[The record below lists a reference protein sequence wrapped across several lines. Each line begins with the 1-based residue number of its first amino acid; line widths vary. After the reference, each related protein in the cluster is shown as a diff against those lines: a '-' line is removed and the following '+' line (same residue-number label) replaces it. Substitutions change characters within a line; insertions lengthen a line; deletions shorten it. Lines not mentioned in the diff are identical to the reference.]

1 MRRKEKVQWALI
13 GVIILATAIFLFVR
27 NRDTEK
33 DTRVWITRPESGT
46 KKETVA
52 FSLEDDS
59 EEWTL
64 EVTSRERTEEEIREA
79 FSETVRILQEFFGI
93 KNEGDCPVLSDSVV
107 LPGGVPETGVD
118 IRWSSSDDEVV
129 TRDGTVNRAHLTEA
143 REVYLQ
149 ARMSYEEEDREH
161 WFAVKVLPYEA
172 GSKEVLLYDAQEE
185 LRELEQRTAGE
196 DGFYLPE
203 TIGPVAVG
211 RPEEPG
217 FPWGILAVGI
227 VFVPFALMF
236 SKHRETE
243 KKRKH
248 REEELLTEYPR
259 LITKLTLYT
268 GAGMSLRGSFER
280 LGAEY
285 RAKAEKAGKRNAI
298 AEEILVLVGEL
309 KNGTSEARA
318 YEAFGRRIALKPY
331 LRCASLLVSQLQKGS
346 GGLRKNLENEVRLAW
361 EMHRERAAKKGE
373 EGQTKLLFPMMGML
387 FLVMAVVMIPAFFSM

>member
-1 MRRKEKVQWALI
+1 MSKKEKIQWALI
-13 GVIILATAIFLFVR
+13 GVIILVTAVFLLVR
-27 NRDTEK
+27 NRDTKE
-33 DTRVWITRPESGT
+33 DTRVWITRPERGT
-46 KKETVA
+46 KKEAVA
-52 FSLEDDS
+52 FRLEETS

-64 EVTSRERTEEEIREA
+64 EVASRERTEEERNEA
-79 FSETVRILQEFFGI
+79 FSETVRILNKFFGI
-93 KNEGDCPVLSDSVV
+93 EKEESAMLSDSVE
-107 LPGGVPETGVD
+107 LPQSVPETGVD
-118 IRWSSSDDEVV
+118 IRWSSSDDTVI
-129 TRDGTVNRAHLTEA
+129 TKDGTLHREQLKEA

-149 ARMSYEEEDREH
+149 ARMSYGPEEREH
-161 WFAVKVLPYEA
+161 WFAVKVLPYEE
-172 GSKEVLLYDAQEE
+172 GSKEALLYGAREE
-185 LRELEQRTAGE
+185 LRVLEQKTVGE
-196 DGFYLPE
+196 AGFYLPE

-211 RPEEPG
+211 RPEEQG
-217 FPWGILAVGI
+217 VPWGILGVGI
-227 VFVPFALMF
+227 LFVPFVVMF
-236 SKHRETE
+236 SKRQE
-243 KKRKH
+243 KEKERKR

-298 AEEILVLVGEL
+298 AEEVLVLVGEL
-309 KNGTSEARA
+309 KNGTSESRA
-318 YEAFGRRIALKPY
+318 YEAFGRRIGLKPY

-361 EMHRERAAKKGE
+361 EMHRERAAQKGE

>member
-1 MRRKEKVQWALI
+1 MSKKEKLQWVLI
-13 GVIILATAIFLFVR
+13 GVIILVTAVFLLVR
-27 NRDTEK
+27 NRDTKE

-46 KKETVA
+46 KKEAVA
-52 FSLEDDS
+52 FRLEETS

-64 EVTSRERTEEEIREA
+64 EVASRERTEEERNEA
-79 FSETVRILQEFFGI
+79 FSETVRILNKFFGI
-93 KNEGDCPVLSDSVV
+93 EKEESAMLSDSVE
-107 LPGGVPETGVD
+107 LPQSVPETGVD
-118 IRWSSSDDEVV
+118 IRWSSSDDTVI
-129 TRDGTVNRAHLTEA
+129 TRDGMLHREQLKEA

-149 ARMSYEEEDREH
+149 ARMSYGSEEREH
-161 WFAVKVLPYEA
+161 WFAVKVLPYEE
-172 GSKEVLLYDAQEE
+172 GSKEALLYGAREE
-185 LRELEQRTAGE
+185 LRVLEQKTVGE
-196 DGFYLPE
+196 AGFYLPE

-217 FPWGILAVGI
+217 VPWGILGVGI
-227 VFVPFALMF
+227 LFVPFVVMF
-236 SKHRETE
+236 SKRQE
-243 KKRKH
+243 KEKERKR

-309 KNGTSEARA
+309 KNGTSESRA
-318 YEAFGRRIALKPY
+318 YEAFGRRIGLKPY

>member
-1 MRRKEKVQWALI
+1 MSKKEKIQWALI
-13 GVIILATAIFLFVR
+13 GVIVLMTAVFLLLR
-27 NRDTEK
+27 NREEEE
-33 DTRVWITRPESGT
+33 DTRVWITRPESGI

-52 FSLEDDS
+52 LRLEEDS

-64 EVTSRERTEEEIREA
+64 EVASRERTEEEVREA
-79 FSETVRILQEFFGI
+79 FSETVCILNEFFGI
-93 KNEGDCPVLSDSVV
+93 EKDGCAVLSESVV
-107 LPGGVPETGVD
+107 LPQVIPETGVD
-118 IRWSSSDDEVV
+118 IRWSSSDYEVI
-129 TRDGTVNRAHLTEA
+129 TKDGTVHREHLKDPC
-143 REVYLQ
+143 EVYLQ
-149 ARMSYEEEDREH
+149 AGMSYGTEEREH
-161 WFAVKVLPYEA
+161 WFAVKVLPYEE
-172 GSKEVLLYDAQEE
+172 GSKEALLYVAREE
-185 LRELEQRTAGE
+185 LRALEQKTTGE
-196 DGFYLPE
+196 EGFYLPDA
-203 TIGPVAVG
+203 IGPVTVG
-211 RPEEPG
+211 RPEESG
-217 FPWGILAVGI
+217 FSWGILAVGI
-227 VFVPFALMF
+227 LLIPFVLIC
-236 SKHRETE
+236 SKHREKE
-243 KKRKH
+243 KERKQ

-259 LITKLTLYT
+259 LITKLTLYS

-318 YEAFGRRIALKPY
+318 YEAFGRRIGLKPY